1 LKEKILKKALELYNA
16 NGVEYVGMRELA
28 AALGVKLGNIT
39 YYFPTKEDI
48 IRGLSEQ
55 LSGLNTG
62 IITDAP
68 DLSVISFLTML
79 RKHCE
84 NQVQYKC
91 LFISFVNLMKEY
103 PSLSV
108 KYKDIEKKRKGM
120 TANCVQRL
128 IENKYLKKD
137 LSENVG
143 LMESLFL
150 LIMRF
155 WVSEAE
161 ISLSAL
167 SDDKKID
174 HYLDMIAHILQPY
187 ATNKGLKEIEL
198 YLNG

>member
-1 LKEKILKKALELYNA
+1 MELYNA